1 MILLVVLMG
10 DFSVRIMLPERY
22 TISTDGQGVGYGTRS
37 TGHPKSRK
45 TSIGCG
51 SFMSKIF
58 NE

>member
-1 MILLVVLMG
+1 MILQVAEAGGL
-10 DFSVRIMLPERY
+10 SVGHMLPERY
-22 TISTDGQGVGYGTRS
+22 SISTDGQGVGYGTRS
-37 TGHPKSRK
+37 MGHPKCRK